1 MTIATYSDLQQAVA
15 DNLARTDLT
24 AFIPDFVTM
33 AENWLNYGS
42 ENVPPLRVKEME
54 SITTLTPVSGA
65 AALPSGFLEWL
76 RVAEATSSKRTLE
89 YITPNEGKRLYPTDV
104 AGLGERFTII
114 GTSIYTFPL
123 VQNTINL
130 IYYQA
135 IPALSDTNTTNWLL
149 TKSPGIYLRATLVQ
163 ANDFIKNTAEMTT
176 QAQLAS
182 ALIAGLN
189 RSDMLGKY
197 SRAGLTIRGVAP

>member
-15 DNLARTDLT
+15 DHLARSDLT
-24 AFIPDFVTM
+24 AFIPDFISM
-33 AENWLNYGS
+33 AEDWLNYGS

-54 SITTLTPVSGA
+54 ALVSLVPTSGVCTLPTD
-65 AALPSGFLEWL
+65 FLEWR
-76 RVAEATSSKRTLE
+76 RVSENTSYKRTLNYVTLDE
-89 YITPNEGKRLYPTDV
+89 AERMYPDGA
-104 AGLGERFTII
+104 AGLGESFTII
-114 GTSIYTFPL
+114 GTSLYTFPL
-123 VQNTINL
+123 VSNNVNL
-130 IYYQA
+130 VYYQE
-135 IPALSDTNTTNWLL
+135 IPPLASNTTNWLL

-163 ANDFIKNTAEMTT
+163 AATFIHDDGELTK

-197 SRAGLTIRGVAP
+197 SRAGVTTRGPTP

>member
-1 MTIATYSDLQQAVA
+1 MTFATGSDLYQAVA

-54 SITTLTPVSGA
+54 ALVSLVPTAGVCTLPTD
-65 AALPSGFLEWL
+65 FLEWR
-76 RVAEATSSKRTLE
+76 RVSENTSYKRTLN
-89 YITPNEGKRLYPTDV
+89 YITLDEAERRYPNGA
-104 AGLGERFTII
+104 AGLGEAFTIV
-114 GTSIYTFPL
+114 GTSLYTYPL
-123 VQNTINL
+123 VSNNVNL
-130 IYYQA
+130 VYYQA
-135 IPALSDTNTTNWLL
+135 IPALTSSTSNWLL
-149 TKSPGIYLRATLVQ
+149 VKSPGIYLRATLVQ
-163 ANDFIKNTAEMTT
+163 AAAFIHDDSELTK

-189 RSDMLGKY
+189 RSDMLGRF

>member
-1 MTIATYSDLQQAVA
+1 MAITTFAELQTAVSDAM
-15 DNLARTDLT
+15 ARSDLT

-42 ENVPPLRVKEME
+42 ENVSPLRVKEME
-54 SITTLTPVSGA
+54 ATTSLVPTAGVVT
-65 AALPSGFLEWL
+65 LPTDFLEWR
-76 RVAEATSSKRTLE
+76 RVSENTSYKRTLA
-89 YITPNEGKRLYPTDV
+89 YVTPDEAERRYPDGA

-114 GTSIYTFPL
+114 GTSLYTYPL
-123 VQNTINL
+123 VSNNVNL
-130 IYYQA
+130 VYYQA
-135 IPALSDTNTTNWLL
+135 IPALTTLAPTNWLL
-149 TKSPGIYLRATLVQ
+149 TKAPGIYLRATLVQ
-163 ANDFIKNTAEMTT
+163 AYAFIKDSAEMAT

-197 SRAGLTIRGVAP
+197 SRAGLTVRGPTP

>member
-1 MTIATYSDLQQAVA
+1 MAITTQPELLQAVSDA
-15 DNLARTDLT
+15 MARSDLT

-54 SITTLTPVSGA
+54 ATASLVPVSGVVT
-65 AALPSGFLEWL
+65 LPTDFLEWI
-76 RVAEATSSKRTLE
+76 RVSENTSYKRTLAYVTSDE
-89 YITPNEGKRLYPTDV
+89 AERLYPDGA
-104 AGLGERFTII
+104 AGLGERFSIV
-114 GTSIYTFPL
+114 GTSLYTYPL
-123 VQNTINL
+123 VSNNVNL

-135 IPALSDTNTTNWLL
+135 IPALTASAPTNWLL
-149 TKSPGIYLRATLVQ
+149 TKAPGIYLRATLVQ
-163 ANDFIKNTAEMTT
+163 AYAFIKDTAEMTT

-197 SRAGLTIRGVAP
+197 SRAGLTLRGATP

>member
-1 MTIATYSDLQQAVA
+1 MTFATGSDLYQAVA

-42 ENVPPLRVKEME
+42 ENVAPLRVKEME
-54 SITTLTPVSGA
+54 ATTSLVPVSGVVT
-65 AALPSGFLEWL
+65 LPSDFLEWR
-76 RVAEATSSKRTLE
+76 RVSENSSTKRTLN
-89 YITPNEGKRLYPTDV
+89 YITLDDAERLYPDGA

-114 GTSIYTFPL
+114 GTSLYTYPL
-123 VQNTINL
+123 VSNNVNL
-130 IYYQA
+130 VYYQA
-135 IPALSDTNTTNWLL
+135 IPALTSSTSNWLL
-149 TKSPGIYLRATLVQ
+149 AKSPGIYLRATLVQ

-197 SRAGLTIRGVAP
+197 SRAGLTIRGNAP

>member
-15 DNLARTDLT
+15 DHLARSDLT
-24 AFIPDFVTM
+24 AFIPDFISM
-33 AENWLNYGS
+33 AEDWLNYGS

-65 AALPSGFLEWL
+65 AALPTDFLEWL

-89 YITPNEGKRLYPTDV
+89 YITPNEGKRLYPTDT

-123 VQNTINL
+123 VQNPINL
-130 IYYQA
+130 IYYQE
-135 IPALSDTNTTNWLL
+135 IPPLATNNTNWLL

-163 ANDFIKNTAEMTT
+163 AATFIHDDGELTK

-197 SRAGLTIRGVAP
+197 RLAGVTMRGPTP

>member
-1 MTIATYSDLQQAVA
+1 MAITTQPELLQAVSDA
-15 DNLARTDLT
+15 MARSDLT

-54 SITTLTPVSGA
+54 ATASLVPVSGVVT
-65 AALPSGFLEWL
+65 LPTDFLEWR
-76 RVAEATSSKRTLE
+76 RVSENTSYKRTLA
-89 YITPNEGKRLYPTDV
+89 YITSDEAERRYPDG
-104 AGLGERFTII
+104 AGGLGERFSIV
-114 GTSIYTFPL
+114 GTSLYTYPL
-123 VQNTINL
+123 VSNNVNL

-135 IPALSDTNTTNWLL
+135 IPALTVSAPTNWLL
-149 TKSPGIYLRATLVQ
+149 TKAPGIYLRATLVQ
-163 ANDFIKNTAEMTT
+163 AYAFIKDAAEMTT

-197 SRAGLTIRGVAP
+197 SRAGLTLRGATP

>member
-1 MTIATYSDLQQAVA
+1 MSITTYAELQTAVA

-42 ENVPPLRVKEME
+42 ENVAPLRTKEME
-54 SITTLTPVSGA
+54 ATTSLVPVSGVVT
-65 AALPSGFLEWL
+65 LPSDFLEWR
-76 RVAEATSSKRTLE
+76 RVSENTSYKRTLS
-89 YITPNEGKRLYPTDV
+89 YITLDDAERLYPDGA

-114 GTSIYTFPL
+114 GTSLYTYPL
-123 VQNTINL
+123 VSNNVNL
-130 IYYQA
+130 VYYQA
-135 IPALSDTNTTNWLL
+135 IPALSVSNTTNWLL